1 MTAKFYA
8 ILTNQGAARLA
19 NAAALGTK
27 LNLTQMAV
35 GDANGTLP
43 APDPAQT
50 KLLNQ
55 KRIAPLNRLSID
67 PDNASQIIAEQVIPE
82 NEGGF
87 WIRELGLFDDS
98 GALIAVANCPETYK
112 PLLQE
117 GSGRTQT
124 IRMVLIVSS
133 TAAVTLKIDPAVV
146 LATRQYVDEK
156 VIEVKAYADDLMKKH
171 IAADNPHAQYLQA
184 KNNLSDVADKAKG
197 RSALGLG
204 SAALKNTGTSGDA
217 VPLANGA
224 NTWSAKQTFS
234 GGAEGSLSGNATTA
248 SKLQAAR
255 KIGGVAFDG
264 SADITL
270 PGVNAA
276 GNQATSGNAAT
287 ATKLQTTRSLWGNN
301 FDGTTSI
308 DGTIT
313 IKGSDVDNTF
323 FKLIHGDS
331 STDGGYVAVGNN
343 GKDRGYVELGTTDD
357 AITSIYARKRDAK
370 NTVISTVTILDES
383 NNTIFPGT
391 VKALKFDGNAATA
404 TRLTTTRNIGG
415 ASFDG
420 TADISVDTLRQNL
433 NLGEGSALPVGV
445 PVPWP
450 TATPPA
456 GWLIC
461 NGATFDKAKY
471 PKLAL
476 AYPTGKLPDLRGE
489 FIRGW
494 DNGRGVDIDRQLLSW
509 QDATSLTDYHGD
521 GSFNNNGNS
530 APPQNYFKN
539 YDKKDYAGASF
550 TAFGTFS
557 GKAETQTVDGITN
570 YLSVRSR
577 NIAFNY
583 IVRAA

>member
-19 NAAALGTK
+19 NAAALGTT

-50 KLLNQ
+50 ALINQ
-55 KRIAPLNRLSID
+55 QRIAPLNRISID

-98 GALIAVANCPETYK
+98 GVLIAIANCPETYK

-171 IAADNPHAQYLQA
+171 IAADNPHTQYLQT

-234 GGAEGSLSGNATTA
+234 GGAAGSLSGNATTA

-287 ATKLQTTRSLWGNN
+287 ATKLQTAHKIGGVA
-301 FDGTTSI
+301 FDGSI
-308 DGTIT
+308 DINLPG
-313 IKGSDVDNTF
+313 VN
-323 FKLIHGDS
+323 
-331 STDGGYVAVGNN
+331 AAGNQ
-343 GKDRGYVELGTTDD
+343 
-357 AITSIYARKRDAK
+357 ATS
-370 NTVISTVTILDES
+370 
-383 NNTIFPGT
+383 
-391 VKALKFDGNAATA
+391 GNAATA
-404 TRLTTTRNIGG
+404 TKLQTARKIGG
-415 ASFDG
+415 VAFDG
-420 TADISVDTLRQNL
+420 SGDIPVDTLRQNL
-433 NLGEGSALPVGV
+433 GLGE
-445 PVPWP
+445 
-450 TATPPA
+450 
-456 GWLIC
+456 
-461 NGATFDKAKY
+461 AKFVIN
-471 PKLAL
+471 
-476 AYPTGKLPDLRGE
+476 RGE
-489 FIRGW
+489 NINGGWSIWSDGAIELYGISGSDVNGKVTITYPIEIPKTSRFISIAERISSDTDIPNAHVSMII
-494 DNGRGVDIDRQLLSW
+494 DNEVTTSGFSARCQFFDGKPSSNSFSW
-509 QDATSLTDYHGD
+509 RTIY
-521 GSFNNNGNS
+521 
-530 APPQNYFKN
+530 AP
-539 YDKKDYAGASF
+539 
-550 TAFGTFS
+550 
-557 GKAETQTVDGITN
+557 V
-570 YLSVRSR
+570 
-577 NIAFNY
+577 
-583 IVRAA
+583 